1 MCHWMGERDERGV
14 RGLFT
19 RADHAPIIPFDIF
32 FSGHMIARLESIKNL
47 TLSREITTLDASWD
61 RQAVP
66 INSRVASER
75 GLVQIVA
82 AMFPSTLYS

>member
-1 MCHWMGERDERGV
+1 MVYVVYSRGV
-14 RGLFT
+14 PTDGSSLS
-19 RADHAPIIPFDIF
+19 IF